1 MDLWGDY
8 HFNACVCSGKQ
19 TDQWQFGVEILL
31 ELISPMYPSC
41 LESKF
46 LTTLSLP
53 QNKHRPCV
61 RLISFTPEK
70 FPASFIIKEPGRGTM
85 ALKESWKGGFKSV
98 TPKHDLLYTNYTDMK
113 SFKEKAV
120 PTRMHRPLI
129 AIKNLS
135 FCVSKS
141 GFRGMI
147 TIWIKDTRSKSKS
160 FHFRNMFQ
168 I

>member
-1 MDLWGDY
+1 
-8 HFNACVCSGKQ
+8 
-19 TDQWQFGVEILL
+19 
-31 ELISPMYPSC
+31 
-41 LESKF
+41 
-46 LTTLSLP
+46 
-53 QNKHRPCV
+53 
-61 RLISFTPEK
+61 
-70 FPASFIIKEPGRGTM
+70 M

-160 FHFRNMFQ
+160 FHFRTCFRYKRDSPQLDLQHVIGALNDNKAVVSICNFFKVKYFP
-168 I
+168 IYAFRSWLLPIIEEERNEFLILIEDVLSLGFPV